1 MANAFLNELMPNA
14 LRYPPGTAFLDMKW
28 TRHLPPALTKTIGTL
43 AADLAANPPAAQSMS
58 ATFIQHLDLE
68 PAVTNTIGSESSLGS
83 RSSALNLDSNRP
95 IDDNY
100 PHLINFVHA
109 GGRTYVPQMT
119 IADSLSRGNR
129 GASPT
134 RSTSTSS
141 NSDSTSPKN
150 SAPRSPK
157 WTDYDTANDDG
168 SHNAGSDSDSD
179 SGSDG
184 HIYAPPPWISD
195 ANAALARSMTP
206 LHTGNE
212 HHVIKIHS
220 L

>member
-1 MANAFLNELMPNA
+1 MADAFLNELMPNA
-14 LRYPPGTAFLDMKW
+14 FHYPPGTAFSDMEW

-58 ATFIQHLDLE
+58 AAFIQHLDLE
-68 PAVTNTIGSESSLGS
+68 PAVTNTIGSESSFGS

-109 GGRTYVPQMT
+109 GGRTYAPQMT

-141 NSDSTSPKN
+141 NSGSTSPLC
-150 SAPRSPK
+150 
-157 WTDYDTANDDG
+157 DTF
-168 SHNAGSDSDSD
+168 
-179 SGSDG
+179 
-184 HIYAPPPWISD
+184 
-195 ANAALARSMTP
+195 
-206 LHTGNE
+206 
-212 HHVIKIHS
+212 
-220 L
+220 

>member
-1 MANAFLNELMPNA
+1 MADAFLNELMPHA
-14 LRYPPGTAFLDMKW
+14 LRYPPGTAFSGMEW

-58 ATFIQHLDLE
+58 AAFIQHLDLE

-141 NSDSTSPKN
+141 NSDSTSPLC
-150 SAPRSPK
+150 
-157 WTDYDTANDDG
+157 DTF
-168 SHNAGSDSDSD
+168 
-179 SGSDG
+179 
-184 HIYAPPPWISD
+184 
-195 ANAALARSMTP
+195 
-206 LHTGNE
+206 
-212 HHVIKIHS
+212 
-220 L
+220 